1 MARQTDP
8 TGFGLS
14 RARPSNSSHA
24 WLTIRRCGIDPRH
37 PRPLD
42 HEWYSVRTPKTP
54 PIHNLLL
61 IESGQPRWKLIEFSG
76 VGKAPRGET
85 MVGFE
90 RNIRENGCEM
100 TTEELVEFS
109 ARLDDI
115 YDLELIGYF
124 GETEVARITAFDS
137 SEWSVWVNDSVVRVD
152 TQAMPN
158 PG

>member
-1 MARQTDP
+1 
-8 TGFGLS
+8 
-14 RARPSNSSHA
+14 
-24 WLTIRRCGIDPRH
+24 
-37 PRPLD
+37 
-42 HEWYSVRTPKTP
+42 
-54 PIHNLLL
+54 
-61 IESGQPRWKLIEFSG
+61 
-76 VGKAPRGET
+76 